1 MIDPNS
7 ENIFIACAYAGVV
20 VAVLGLIAWT
30 YLDTRRIAARLKR
43 LEDQGIHRRSAG
55 KAS

>member
-7 ENIFIACAYAGVV
+7 ENIFIAWAYAGVV